1 MIVNGRSGE
10 RWWPAA
16 PADRRQKTIVCPTKR
31 NGRSIEP
38 AAPADRRKR
47 LSHWVLFALLAQG
60 WGLVAAEAPAGFR
73 VKYVAEGVVYI
84 DGGRAA
90 GLVEAMKLTVRRDG
104 QDVAELVVASVAEAS
119 AVCEIKEAKLAV
131 QAGDLASLSS
141 EDAQRSQIL
150 RAAGSGSHY
159 AQTISFTDGDP
170 LEEEIR
176 DSLPRPKL
184 PEINR
189 IRGRIG
195 FEYTGIQDQGGS
207 GAGSSEFGLVL
218 RADMTRIGG
227 TYWNLSGYTRLRLT
241 SSTAASQQPTLNDLL
256 NRTYHMAL
264 TYQNPQSNWT
274 AGFGRFYLPWASSLS
289 TIDGGYLARRLS
301 KAVTVGMFA
310 GTTPDPT
317 SWNYNPNREM
327 AGTFISLEGGSY
339 ESFRY
344 MSTTGFGVSRLSW
357 KPEREFVFFENTFSW
372 KRYFS
377 VYHNLEADR
386 SHATTQQPTA
396 SGTGIARSFLTL
408 RFEPYRFLEFDLN
421 ENYFRSFPTFN
432 PLLVGT
438 GLLDKFLF
446 QGVSGGV
453 RLALPYHA
461 SVYVNLGR
469 SKGNSDPNSSWNY
482 LYGLS
487 VADLLRT
494 GIRADVHYS
503 RFNSSFGQGN
513 YQSLS
518 LSRQMNEYLRLEVMA
533 GQQNFASALTTQ
545 TRARFLSGNL
555 DWTFARHYFLGG
567 GLTVYRGQSQN
578 YNQTFFTLG
587 YRF

>member
-1 MIVNGRSGE
+1 MKALVSWIV
-10 RWWPAA
+10 
-16 PADRRQKTIVCPTKR
+16 
-31 NGRSIEP
+31 
-38 AAPADRRKR
+38 R
-47 LSHWVLFALLAQG
+47 LLVLVLLSQG
-60 WGLVAAEAPAGFR
+60 LCLMAAEAPASFHI
-73 VKYVAEGVVYI
+73 KYVAEGVVYI

-90 GLVEAMKLTVRRDG
+90 GLAEQMKLTVRRDG
-104 QDVAELVVASVAEAS
+104 QDVAEAVIVSVAEAS
-119 AVCEIKEAKLAV
+119 AVCEIKETKMAV
-131 QAGDLASLSS
+131 LAGDLASLLSD
-141 EDAQRSQIL
+141 DAQRSQIL
-150 RAAGSGSHY
+150 KAAGASSHY
-159 AQTISFTDGDP
+159 AQTISFSEGDP

-176 DSLPRPKL
+176 DYLPRPKL

-207 GAGSSEFGLVL
+207 GAGSSEYGLVL

-241 SSTAASQQPTLNDLL
+241 SSSAASQQPTLNDLL
-256 NRTYHMAL
+256 NRTYHMVL

-274 AGFGRFYLPWASSLS
+274 AGFGRFYLPWAASLS
-289 TIDGGYLARRLS
+289 TIDGGYLARRFG

-327 AGTFISLEGGSY
+327 AGTFVSLEGGSY
-339 ESFRY
+339 ENFRY

-357 KPEREFVFFENTFSW
+357 KPEREFVFFENSFSW

-377 VYHNLEADR
+377 VFHNLEVDR
-386 SHATTQQPTA
+386 WQATFQQPTA
-396 SGTGIARSFLTL
+396 SGTGVARSFVTL
-408 RFEPYRFLEFDLN
+408 RFEPYRFLAFDLN
-421 ENYFRSFPTFN
+421 DNYFRSYPTFT

-446 QGVSGGV
+446 QGLSGGV

-469 SKGNSDPNSSWNY
+469 SKGNSDPSSSWNY
-482 LYGLS
+482 LYGLTL
-487 VADLLRT
+487 ADVLGTSIRT
-494 GIRADVHYS
+494 DVHYS

-518 LSRQMNEYLRLEVMA
+518 LSRQKNEYLRLEVMA
-533 GQQNFASALTTQ
+533 GQQNFISALTTQ
-545 TRARFLSGNL
+545 TRARFVSGNL
-555 DWTFARHYFLGG
+555 DWSFARHYFLGG
-567 GLTVYRGQSQN
+567 GLIVYRGQSQN
-578 YNQTFFTLG
+578 YNQTSFTLG